1 MVSQLVADDERQP
14 LVEQLTY
21 VNLTWE
27 QVFDQVSLDDH
38 AWFFRAGQS
47 ANAEYTQ
54 WTSALYDWNNRPE
67 KDSDLDSICT
77 AAKAQGITVFTIGMM
92 VPNSALTVME
102 SCASTPSHFYHV
114 SDLDVSTAFESIAR
128 SLTSLQLVH

>member
-1 MVSQLVADDERQP
+1 M
-14 LVEQLTY
+14 
-21 VNLTWE
+21 
-27 QVFDQVSLDDH
+27 SLDDH